1 MVVANICFF
10 FTPTWENE
18 PIWRPYFLDEL
29 KPPSNDRCTGPRNR
43 YFDSKTCLLSFF
55 LCSGLQYCFFLRR
68 CHIVTSP
75 FRTPGKYEYP
85 HCRCL
90 KHSQQIFP
98 MALCPT
104 HSFIFSDDKPRQP
117 RPTIIKSVTQ
127 NSNLTSLVQNCFCF
141 YQCFT
146 SKKNA
151 NISLWVPTVSSFHST
166 FCSTWRWVDCSWVH
180 QDDRL
185 LLSSGIAPHGAI
197 YGPRAEEIGT
207 SNSGD
212 VGELRSFLL
221 TLYTPEFTKMTSWNI
236 FDFPK
241 EIINTSSF
249 MVDFPLS
256 C

>member
-1 MVVANICFF
+1 MVNVGKYISPIDPVGYLLGGGCKYMFF

-104 HSFIFSDDKPRQP
+104 HSFILSDDKPRQP

-127 NSNLTSLVQNCFCF
+127 NSNLTSLVQNRFCF
-141 YQCFT
+141 LSVFHF
-146 SKKNA
+146 KKECQHQF
-151 NISLWVPTVSSFHST
+151 VSTNSFVVSFH
-166 FCSTWRWVDCSWVH
+166 
-180 QDDRL
+180 L
-185 LLSSGIAPHGAI
+185 L
-197 YGPRAEEIGT
+197 
-207 SNSGD
+207 
-212 VGELRSFLL
+212 
-221 TLYTPEFTKMTSWNI
+221 
-236 FDFPK
+236 
-241 EIINTSSF
+241 
-249 MVDFPLS
+249 
-256 C
+256 